1 MQIFQFEFV
10 DTRPK
15 LKGCV
20 ILRRE
25 IDGDWL
31 KKTLCVEHQNTR
43 DRNIFQNERVEIANP
58 CVLVSTHSDL
68 SVFVSRLCPA
78 KEPRLKK

>member
-1 MQIFQFEFV
+1 M
-10 DTRPK
+10 
-15 LKGCV
+15 KGCV

-25 IDGDWL
+25 IDGDWF

-43 DRNIFQNERVEIANP
+43 DRNLNTRDCNIFQNERVEIANP
-58 CVLVSTHSDL
+58 CVLVSTHRDL

-78 KEPRLKK
+78 KEPPKKE